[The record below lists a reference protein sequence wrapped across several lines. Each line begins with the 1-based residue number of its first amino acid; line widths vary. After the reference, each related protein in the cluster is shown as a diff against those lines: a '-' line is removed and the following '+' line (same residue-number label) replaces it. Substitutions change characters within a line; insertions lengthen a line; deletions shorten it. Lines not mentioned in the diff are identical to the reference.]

1 MEGILPESGII
12 KMHREILQH
21 QAKRRRRILKIVDKE
36 CGNSLKRLQFLA
48 AHNLPRKSKVQQTRC
63 DLVPDAFQ
71 QIQFLDRVWHA
82 PDTVRQNGN
91 AKQAISCAQ
100 RNTNAVTSFAELSR
114 TNLPQGAAPVFLH
127 CFQIKGSGKPN
138 GSSQAEIE
146 LCKVRTEG
154 AGRGW

>member
-1 MEGILPESGII
+1 MPSSASPRYVRLTPSLHDALPIFAPQNIQASGELIDARDRFSDSTEGILPESGII

-71 QIQFLDRVWHA
+71 QIQFLDRV
-82 PDTVRQNGN
+82 R
-91 AKQAISCAQ
+91 
-100 RNTNAVTSFAELSR
+100 
-114 TNLPQGAAPVFLH
+114 
-127 CFQIKGSGKPN
+127 
-138 GSSQAEIE
+138 
-146 LCKVRTEG
+146 
-154 AGRGW
+154 